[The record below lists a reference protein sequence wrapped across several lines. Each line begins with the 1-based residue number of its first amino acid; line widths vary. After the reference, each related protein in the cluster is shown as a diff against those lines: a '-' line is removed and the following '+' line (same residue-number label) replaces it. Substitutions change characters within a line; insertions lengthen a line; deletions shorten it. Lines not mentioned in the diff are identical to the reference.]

1 MARSITQRELPTDSS
16 EILRGLDRDEESV
29 ATRDWAPV
37 VELLDV
43 VGV

>member
-1 MARSITQRELPTDSS
+1 MARSITQRELRSDGS

-29 ATRDWAPV
+29 VTRNWVPV
-37 VELLDV
+37 VESLDV